1 MWAYMKTVGMNLHT
15 KMKVL
20 SELILINKSA
30 NLIKFQY
37 VKEHIP
43 TNSTRSII
51 NGEVPKELKDREYK
65 RVHSSTSELSCNK
78 M

>member
-1 MWAYMKTVGMNLHT
+1 MRRYVKTVWMNLHT